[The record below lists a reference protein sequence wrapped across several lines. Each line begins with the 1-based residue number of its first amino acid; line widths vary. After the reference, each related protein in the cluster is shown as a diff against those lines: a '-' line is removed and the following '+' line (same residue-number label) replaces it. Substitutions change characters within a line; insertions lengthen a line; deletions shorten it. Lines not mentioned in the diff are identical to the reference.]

1 MVAACA
7 IHWSKQAVLDMRV
20 IGRRVAVDSPVS
32 ARRLLLRIIAKVQTL
47 ATFPEIGQAGSR
59 AGTRE
64 MVVHTKYLVVYRIFP
79 DGIHII
85 RVKHSARKRP
95 A

>member
-1 MVAACA
+1 MVAA
-7 IHWSKQAVLDMRV
+7 
-20 IGRRVAVDSPVS
+20 
-32 ARRLLLRIIAKVQTL
+32 
-47 ATFPEIGQAGSR
+47 R

-64 MVVHTKYLVVYRIFP
+64 MVVHTKYLVVYRILP